1 MQVLALLVQKGV
13 THNPDTGDLFVSH
26 GCGESQ
32 IGWYDGIGTSR
43 FAKPLEKIWFVGP
56 AAKEGA
62 VSLTP
67 LQLACL
73 LGWTVWRKTQYT

>member
-13 THNPDTGDLFVSH
+13 IQNPDTGDLFVSR
-26 GCGESQ
+26 GCAESQ
-32 IGWYDGIGTSR
+32 IGWYDGIGMSR
-43 FAKPLEKIWFVGP
+43 FAKRLENIWFVEP

-73 LGWTVWRKTQYT
+73 LGWTVWRKPQYT